1 MHAHENY
8 DLIVVGGGHAGCEAA
23 HASARLGL
31 STLLITLR
39 LSTIG
44 RISCNPSI
52 GGPAK
57 GHLTRE
63 IDALGG
69 IQGEVTDA
77 TYVSLRMLNTGKGP
91 AVQALRAQVD
101 RRLYSVEMRRRLAET
116 PHLDVVEGEA
126 TRVLAEPVWQ
136 ESERRAG
143 YRWKAK
149 GIALA
154 DGREFSAPRVVI
166 APGTFLGGS
175 LHIGRKQLPGGRWGE
190 RGSYALSGSLREL
203 GIPLKRLK
211 TGTSPRLSARS
222 IDYTKLAAQL
232 SEWHREAFENYALT
246 PVPPRL
252 LPVWLTRTNKRTV
265 RYIGEHMDESAL
277 YSGNVSGRGPRYCPS
292 IEDKVRR
299 FPGNI
304 AHPVFLEPDGA
315 ESRVVYVQG
324 LTTSLPVEVQR
335 GFLAR
340 TAGLENARILLPGYA
355 VEYDYQDPVHLRP
368 TLETRQVAGLYFAGQ
383 LNGTTGYEEAGAQGL
398 VAGANA
404 GLSLLGRPPLPLSR
418 ANSYIGVLID
428 DLTTR
433 GTDEPYRMFTATC
446 EYRLLLRQD
455 NAALR
460 LGEMAYECGLLPE
473 HKFAVL
479 RAVKAKMH
487 YFRDALAT
495 TKVKRGKRIDGMK
508 LPAGLPLAKLPR
520 RPEVDEESFR
530 RIVSSSLDGELRA
543 APRLKQPEAVSDDT
557 LDAQAL
563 RQLFLAEKYAGYIQ
577 RQEAE
582 IAKLA
587 AYENWRIPADFDFA
601 AAKAISLEGREKLT
615 QVQPESVAQASRI
628 AGLRPAD
635 LTGLI
640 MALKAESAVR
650 TPSRG
655 SRQAAPSPR

>member
-1 MHAHENY
+1 MRARESY
-8 DLIVVGGGHAGCEAA
+8 DLIVIGGGHAGCEAA

-31 STLLITLR
+31 STLLVTLR
-39 LSTIG
+39 LGTIA
-44 RISCNPSI
+44 RMSCNPSI

-57 GHLTRE
+57 GNLTRE

-101 RRLYSVEMRRRLAET
+101 RRRYSVEMRLRLTQT
-116 PHLDVVEGEA
+116 PHLDLLEGEA
-126 TRVLAEPVWQ
+126 TRILAEPTWQ
-136 ESERRAG
+136 EPERRAG
-143 YRWKAK
+143 YQWKVK

-154 DGREFSAPRVVI
+154 DGRELFAPRVVL

-175 LHIGRKQLPGGRWGE
+175 LHIGKKQLPGGRWGE
-190 RGSYALSGSLREL
+190 QGSYALSESLREL
-203 GIPLKRLK
+203 GFPLKRLK

-222 IDYTKLAAQL
+222 IDYTKLRAQI
-232 SEWHREAFENYALT
+232 SEWRHEAFENYALT
-246 PVPPRL
+246 RIPPRL
-252 LPVWLTRTNKRTV
+252 LPVWLTRTNECTV
-265 RYIGEHMDESAL
+265 RYIGKHMDESAL
-277 YSGNVSGRGPRYCPS
+277 FSGNISGRGPRYCPS

-299 FPGNI
+299 FPDNI

-315 ESRVVYVQG
+315 TSRVFYIQG
-324 LTTSLPVEVQR
+324 LTTSLPPEVQR

-340 TAGLENARILLPGYA
+340 TPGLESARILLPGYA

-368 TLETRQVAGLYFAGQ
+368 TLETRLVAGLYFAGQ
-383 LNGTTGYEEAGAQGL
+383 INGTTGYEEAGAQGL

-404 GLSLLGRPPLPLSR
+404 GLSLLGRPALQLNR

-433 GTDEPYRMFTATC
+433 GTDEPYRMFTASC

-460 LGEMAYECGLLPE
+460 LGEMAYDCGLLPE
-473 HKFAVL
+473 EKFAVL
-479 RAVKAKMH
+479 RALRAKVH
-487 YFRDALAT
+487 YLHNVLAAE
-495 TKVKRGKRIDGMK
+495 KVKRGLTVDGK
-508 LPAGLPLAKLPR
+508 SLPVGSSLLKLPR
-520 RPEVDEESFR
+520 RPEVDEQRFR
-530 RIVSSSLDGELRA
+530 RAVYAALDGKLRA
-543 APRLKQPEAVSDDT
+543 APGLRQPDAVSDDT
-557 LDAQAL
+557 LNAQAL
-563 RQLFLAEKYAGYIQ
+563 RQLFLAEKYAGYIK

-587 AYENWRIPADFDFA
+587 TYENWRIPSDFDFA
-601 AAKAISLEGREKLT
+601 TVKTISLEGREKLT

-628 AGLRPAD
+628 PGIRPAD

-640 MALKAESAVR
+640 MALKAQSAKDS
-650 TPSRG
+650 TT
-655 SRQAAPSPR
+655 

>member
-1 MHAHENY
+1 MRARESY
-8 DLIVVGGGHAGCEAA
+8 DLIVIGGGHAGCEAA

-31 STLLITLR
+31 STLLVTLR
-39 LSTIG
+39 LGTIA
-44 RISCNPSI
+44 RMSCNPSI

-57 GHLTRE
+57 GNLTRE

-101 RRLYSVEMRRRLAET
+101 RRRYSVEMRLRLTQT
-116 PHLDVVEGEA
+116 PHLDLLEGEA
-126 TRVLAEPVWQ
+126 TRILAEPTWQ
-136 ESERRAG
+136 EPERRAG
-143 YRWKAK
+143 YQWKVK

-154 DGREFSAPRVVI
+154 DGRELFAPRVVL

-175 LHIGRKQLPGGRWGE
+175 LHIGKKQLPGGRWGE
-190 RGSYALSGSLREL
+190 QGSYALSESLREL
-203 GIPLKRLK
+203 GFPLKRLK

-222 IDYTKLAAQL
+222 IDYTKLRAQI
-232 SEWHREAFENYALT
+232 SEWRHEAFENYALT
-246 PVPPRL
+246 RIPPRL
-252 LPVWLTRTNKRTV
+252 LPVWLTRTNERTV
-265 RYIGEHMDESAL
+265 RYIGKHMDESAL
-277 YSGNVSGRGPRYCPS
+277 FSGNISGRGPRYCPS

-299 FPGNI
+299 FPDNI

-315 ESRVVYVQG
+315 TSRVFYIQG
-324 LTTSLPVEVQR
+324 LTTSLPPEVQR

-340 TAGLENARILLPGYA
+340 TPGLESARILL
-355 VEYDYQDPVHLRP
+355 
-368 TLETRQVAGLYFAGQ
+368 
-383 LNGTTGYEEAGAQGL
+383 L

-404 GLSLLGRPPLPLSR
+404 GLSLLGRPALQLNR

-433 GTDEPYRMFTATC
+433 GTDEPYRMFTASC

-460 LGEMAYECGLLPE
+460 LGEMAYDCGLLPE
-473 HKFAVL
+473 EKFAVL
-479 RAVKAKMH
+479 RALRAKVH
-487 YFRDALAT
+487 YLHNVLAAE
-495 TKVKRGKRIDGMK
+495 KVKRGLTVDGK
-508 LPAGLPLAKLPR
+508 SLPVGSSLLKLPR
-520 RPEVDEESFR
+520 RPEVDEQRFR
-530 RIVSSSLDGELRA
+530 RAVYAALDGKLRA
-543 APRLKQPEAVSDDT
+543 APGLRQPDAVSDDT
-557 LDAQAL
+557 LNAQAL
-563 RQLFLAEKYAGYIQ
+563 RQLFLAEKYAGYIK

-587 AYENWRIPADFDFA
+587 TYENWRMLATYENWRIPSDFDFA
-601 AAKAISLEGREKLT
+601 TVKTISLEGREKLT

-628 AGLRPAD
+628 PGIRPAD

-640 MALKAESAVR
+640 MALKAQSAKDS
-650 TPSRG
+650 TT
-655 SRQAAPSPR
+655 

>member
-1 MHAHENY
+1 MCAREKYN
-8 DLIVVGGGHAGCEAA
+8 LIAIGGGHAGCEAA

-31 STLLITLR
+31 TTLLITLR
-39 LSTIG
+39 LGTIAKM
-44 RISCNPSI
+44 SCNPSI

-69 IQGEVTDA
+69 VMGEVTDA
-77 TYVSLRMLNTGKGP
+77 TYISLRMLNTGKGP

-101 RRLYSVEMRRRLAET
+101 RQRYSKAMRERLTRT
-116 PHLDVVEGEA
+116 PNLSLLEGEV
-126 TRVLAEPVWQ
+126 TRILVEPVWQ
-136 ESERRAG
+136 KSELSSG
-143 YRWKAK
+143 YRWRVK
-149 GIALA
+149 GVVLA
-154 DGREFSAPRVVI
+154 DGREFVAPRVVI
-166 APGTFLGGS
+166 APGTFLSGS

-190 RGSYALSGSLREL
+190 RGSYALSDCLREL
-203 GIPLKRLK
+203 GFPLKRLK

-222 IDYTKLAAQL
+222 LDYRKLTAQL
-232 SEWHREAFENYALT
+232 SEWRCEAFQNYRPS
-246 PVPPRL
+246 PVAPRL
-252 LPVWLTRTNKRTV
+252 LPVWLTHTSERTV
-265 RYIGEHMDESAL
+265 HYIGEHMDESAL
-277 YSGNVSGRGPRYCPS
+277 FSGSISGRGPRYCPS

-299 FPGNI
+299 FPDNI

-315 ESRVVYVQG
+315 RSRVVYIQG

-335 GFLAR
+335 GFLQQ
-340 TAGLENARILLPGYA
+340 TPGLEQARILLPGYA

-368 TLETRQVAGLYFAGQ
+368 TLETQLAAGLYFAGQ

-404 GLSLLGRPPLPLSR
+404 ALSLLGRSPLPLNR

-460 LGEMAYECGLLPE
+460 LGEMAYQCGLLPE
-473 HKFAVL
+473 RKFAVL
-479 RAVKAKMH
+479 RALRTKVH
-487 YFRDALAT
+487 YFRDLLASA
-495 TKVKRGKRIDGMK
+495 KVKRGQKVDGMK
-508 LPAGLPLAKLPR
+508 LPAGLPLVKLPR
-520 RPEVDEESFR
+520 RPEVNEEAFR
-530 RIVSSSLDGELRA
+530 RIVSSSLDGKLRA
-543 APRLKQPEAVSDDT
+543 APRLKPPNAASDDT
-557 LDAQAL
+557 LNTQAL
-563 RQLFLAEKYAGYIQ
+563 RQLFLSEKYAGYIK

-587 AYENWRIPADFDFA
+587 AYENWGIPPDFDFA
-601 AAKAISLEGREKLT
+601 AANAISLEGREKLK
-615 QVQPESVAQASRI
+615 QVRPESVAQASRI
-628 AGLRPAD
+628 PGLRPAD

-640 MALKAESAVR
+640 MALKAQSARAV
-650 TPSRG
+650 TG
-655 SRQAAPSPR
+655 

>member
-1 MHAHENY
+1 MNMRARESY
-8 DLIVVGGGHAGCEAA
+8 DLIVIGGGHAGCEAA

-31 STLLITLR
+31 STLLVTLR
-39 LSTIG
+39 LGTIA
-44 RISCNPSI
+44 RMSCNPSI

-57 GHLTRE
+57 GNLTRE

-101 RRLYSVEMRRRLAET
+101 RRRYSVEMRLRLTQT
-116 PHLDVVEGEA
+116 PHLDLLEGEA
-126 TRVLAEPVWQ
+126 TRILAEPTWQ
-136 ESERRAG
+136 EPERRAG
-143 YRWKAK
+143 YQWKVK

-154 DGREFSAPRVVI
+154 DGRELFAPRVVL

-175 LHIGRKQLPGGRWGE
+175 LHIGKKQLPGGRWGE
-190 RGSYALSGSLREL
+190 QGSYALSESLREL
-203 GIPLKRLK
+203 GFPLKRLK

-222 IDYTKLAAQL
+222 IDYTKLRAQI
-232 SEWHREAFENYALT
+232 SEWRHEAFENYALT
-246 PVPPRL
+246 RIPPRL
-252 LPVWLTRTNKRTV
+252 LPVWLTRTNERTV
-265 RYIGEHMDESAL
+265 RYIGKHMDESAL
-277 YSGNVSGRGPRYCPS
+277 FSGNISGRGPRYCPS

-299 FPGNI
+299 FPDNI

-315 ESRVVYVQG
+315 TSRVFYIQG
-324 LTTSLPVEVQR
+324 LTTSLPPEVQR

-340 TAGLENARILLPGYA
+340 TPGLESARILL
-355 VEYDYQDPVHLRP
+355 
-368 TLETRQVAGLYFAGQ
+368 
-383 LNGTTGYEEAGAQGL
+383 L

-404 GLSLLGRPPLPLSR
+404 GLSLLGRPALQLNR

-433 GTDEPYRMFTATC
+433 GTDEPYRMFTASC

-460 LGEMAYECGLLPE
+460 LGEMAYDCGLLPE
-473 HKFAVL
+473 EKFAVL
-479 RAVKAKMH
+479 RALRAKVH
-487 YFRDALAT
+487 YLHNVLAAE
-495 TKVKRGKRIDGMK
+495 KVKRGLTVDGK
-508 LPAGLPLAKLPR
+508 SLPVGSSLLKLPR
-520 RPEVDEESFR
+520 RPEVDEQRFR
-530 RIVSSSLDGELRA
+530 RAVYAALDGKLRA
-543 APRLKQPEAVSDDT
+543 APGLRQPDAVSDDT
-557 LDAQAL
+557 LNAQAL
-563 RQLFLAEKYAGYIQ
+563 RQLFLAEKYAGYIK

-587 AYENWRIPADFDFA
+587 TYENWRMLATYENWRIPSDFDFA
-601 AAKAISLEGREKLT
+601 TVKTISLEGREKLT

-628 AGLRPAD
+628 PGIRPAD

-640 MALKAESAVR
+640 MALKAQSAKDS
-650 TPSRG
+650 TT
-655 SRQAAPSPR
+655 